1 MNESHLAPDD
11 LLPPVAPEIADPGEL
26 VAVPGLPHGLWV
38 KPLGRGKGRI
48 ETIAFEPTPYQF
60 GDVID
65 YDGPVGERRL
75 KGLSATG
82 GFETVWFD
90 FSPERGASARE
101 NLIQGLLPNFVRYDQ
116 DEDRVALVIES
127 HEYRSLLKQLRAL
140 EAKGWGKIVA
150 TSRRKWPLSRSGRAL
165 GILSLACLASPAI
178 LLLPLFSQIN
188 NDLGLSILITVFF
201 LYPMGLTLAGFLL
214 FDTSRAPGR
223 KALWLLLF
231 LLHIPLLIYVLQP
244 R

>member
-11 LLPPVAPEIADPGEL
+11 LLHPVAPEIADPGEL

-101 NLIQGLLPNFVRYDQ
+101 NLIQGLLPNLVRYDQ

-140 EAKGWGKIVA
+140 EAKGWGKTVL
-150 TSRRKWPLSRSGRAL
+150 TSRRKWPLSRSGPAL
-165 GILSLACLASPAI
+165 GVISLACLTSPATMF
-178 LLLPLFSQIN
+178 LLPLHLIN
-188 NDLGLSILITVFF
+188 NHLAFSLALSPLILYPLGLIF
-201 LYPMGLTLAGFLL
+201 AGFLL
-214 FDTSRAPGR
+214 FDASRAPGR
-223 KALWLLLF
+223 KSLWLLFL
-231 LLHIPLLIYVLQP
+231 LLHIPLLMYVPQP
-244 R
+244 